1 MILNGLLGINQDY
14 SVVFDIAPKYFISD
28 SFVDYKDCS
37 ISSRGFL
44 PTVVVIMVIMAASL
58 LPHVLTKLTLCSG
71 GKGVPS
77 DPCFHITLVECPQS

>member
-14 SVVFDIAPKYFISD
+14 SVVLDIAPKYFISD
-28 SFVDYKDCS
+28 SFVDYKDCP

-44 PTVVVIMVIMAASL
+44 PTAVVIMVIMAASL

>member
-1 MILNGLLGINQDY
+1 MVYLESIKIILLFLILHPSTSFQTLLLTIRTAPFLLGD
-14 SVVFDIAPKYFISD
+14 
-28 SFVDYKDCS
+28 
-37 ISSRGFL
+37 FL

-77 DPCFHITLVECPQS
+77 DPCFRHHTS